1 MTFCTAITC
10 IDGRAHLPLIEYL
23 QGRFEVEFVDLV
35 TAPGVV
41 TVVSGSEPSE
51 EAESVYSRVEI
62 SVEAHRS
69 VGIAV
74 VAHHDCAAN
83 PVAQEIQLSQLWSAV
98 ENVGARFPGVEVV
111 ALWIGAS
118 WKPQEVG
125 PRTRPKA

>member
-10 IDGRAHLPLIEYL
+10 IDGRAHLPVIEYL
-23 QGRFEVEFVDLV
+23 QHRFDVAYVDLV

-41 TVVSGSEPSE
+41 TVISGSMPSE
-51 EAESVYSRVEI
+51 EAESIYSRVEI

-69 VGIAV
+69 AGIAV
-74 VAHHDCAAN
+74 VAHHECAAN

-98 ENVGARFPGVEVV
+98 DNVSARFPGVEVV
-111 ALWIGAS
+111 ALWVGES

-125 PRTRPKA
+125 PQVRPKT